1 MTAKEYLMRANN
13 IDLEIDSLNISIQK
27 CRERAT
33 KITSVFSDL
42 PAQHNGD
49 VSDKIGLN
57 VAEMVDYT
65 TRALEMMKES
75 EQLKVEI
82 MIQIHKM
89 ANKLYAAL
97 LIDKYISNMT
107 WQEVAEHINKEYDY
121 TKGVLHDRALS
132 NFTKI
137 IQNK

>member
-1 MTAKEYLMRANN
+1 
-13 IDLEIDSLNISIQK
+13 
-27 CRERAT
+27 
-33 KITSVFSDL
+33 
-42 PAQHNGD
+42 
-49 VSDKIGLN
+49 
-57 VAEMVDYT
+57 MVDYA

-82 MIQIHKM
+82 TIQIHKM
-89 ANKLYAAL
+89 PNKLYAAL

-132 NFTKI
+132 NFAKI

>member
-1 MTAKEYLMRANN
+1 MNVQLR
-13 IDLEIDSLNISIQK
+13 L
-27 CRERAT
+27 R
-33 KITSVFSDL
+33 VFFSDL

-49 VSDKIGLN
+49 VSDKVGLN
-57 VAEMVDYT
+57 VAEMVDYA

-82 MIQIHKM
+82 TIQIHKM
-89 ANKLYAAL
+89 PNKLYAAL

-132 NFTKI
+132 NFAKI
-137 IQNK
+137 IQNKINYMLLYYTFYPFIQ